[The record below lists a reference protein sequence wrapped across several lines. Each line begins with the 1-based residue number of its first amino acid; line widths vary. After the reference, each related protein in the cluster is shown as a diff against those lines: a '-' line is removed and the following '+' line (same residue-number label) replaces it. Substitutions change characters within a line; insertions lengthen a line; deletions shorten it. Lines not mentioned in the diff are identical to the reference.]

1 MKIILTGATGL
12 VGEGVLLTILNDSRV
27 EAIMSLSRKPC
38 GITHPKL
45 KELLVADFLQIHEY
59 KSELTGYDALF
70 YCAGITSLGMTEEA
84 YTIVTYDTPMAVA
97 KVLLDLNPNMV
108 INHISGGHTDSTEK
122 GKVMWARVKGK
133 IENALAAMPFKAVYN
148 LRPGFMK
155 PVEGQQNVRS
165 YYKAIRFAYP
175 FLKFCFPSY
184 GCELKELGTA
194 MINTTEKGFD
204 KKVLEVNDIIR
215 ASKLA

>member
-1 MKIILTGATGL
+1 MKVILTGATGL

-27 EAIMSLSRKPC
+27 EAILSVSRKPC

-97 KVLLDLNPNMV
+97 KVLLDINPNMV

-155 PVEGQQNVRS
+155 PVEGQKNIRS
-165 YYKAIRFAYP
+165 YYKSIHFLYP
-175 FLKFCFPSY
+175 ILKFCFPSY

-194 MINTTEKGFD
+194 MLNITIHGFD
-204 KKVLEVNDIIR
+204 KPVLEVKDIVR
-215 ASKLA
+215 ASNHA